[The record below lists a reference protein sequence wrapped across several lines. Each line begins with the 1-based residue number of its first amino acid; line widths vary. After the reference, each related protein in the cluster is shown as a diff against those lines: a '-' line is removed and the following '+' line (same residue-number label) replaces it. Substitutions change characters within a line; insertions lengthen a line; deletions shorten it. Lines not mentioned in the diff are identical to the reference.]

1 MNLKL
6 WPLKLRNG
14 TMSES
19 RKKSTNPLY
28 VVRNN
33 GVDVEEAQNL
43 FDLLL
48 KKTGLDKMLPI
59 LESLFHILLSQVETY
74 PVFLEVKKMFDK
86 LFEKFIELLFQ
97 IQQMMPKKA

>member
-1 MNLKL
+1 MELV
-6 WPLKLRNG
+6 
-14 TMSES
+14 SET
-19 RKKSTNPLY
+19 KKKKTANPLY

-59 LESLFHILLSQVETY
+59 LESLFHILLAQVETY
-74 PVFLEVKKMFDK
+74 PVFMEVKKMFDK

>member
-1 MNLKL
+1 
-6 WPLKLRNG
+6 
-14 TMSES
+14 MSES